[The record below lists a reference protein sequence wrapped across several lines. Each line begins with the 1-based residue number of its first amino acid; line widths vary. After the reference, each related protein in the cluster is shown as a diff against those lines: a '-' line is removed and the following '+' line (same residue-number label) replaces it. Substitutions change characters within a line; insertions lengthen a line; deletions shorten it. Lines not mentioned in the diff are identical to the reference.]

1 MPTISF
7 FPPSLPD
14 ETFNS
19 RIARYQLVSGNRSVA
34 TTFKELFKHNNFSL
48 AQIVP
53 PHLDVLAAQLPGDP
67 NATLNN
73 FLTQNTLLPL
83 FRPFL
88 GTREPGDSQSICLN
102 RLPRHVV
109 GKHGDAYMC
118 VQCMAEAE
126 DQYGFGYWQRS
137 HQAPGVIACWKHGVL
152 LLKSCPICKLPFQRH
167 LQLLEFPWKPCP
179 QCEHKFDSA
188 IPSQTAAKDAM
199 DYARFVHGLLYA
211 ELQPV
216 APDLLAK
223 IYRQRIQQIGFVW
236 GQKNGGAKLVNTS
249 KRLRSTSM
257 TAFTEDLIEKLGH
270 DFIAQVDPAFAAGR
284 TTFWLRLSIVGGVM
298 DMPLQRHIL
307 LIMRLFDSAT
317 HFQQKII
324 SAEHEPTVTPNPLS
338 RNDLS
343 NDTTVRHQHRQRV
356 IREIKIDPN
365 ITLEGLW
372 RKAYRPTA
380 WLFENDKKW
389 LDSAVGHELH
399 TEIIPENASFTEE
412 EKLRDLRFA
421 KAVEL
426 RASQLVAQDGK
437 PVRVTRQRLL
447 DALPISSSH
456 LKLNSHKYPILSE
469 KIILNRESSWSLS
482 ARRLL
487 WAIGELQHLG
497 LNIVW
502 GNIVTIASVSYYAL
516 RRIAQFARWNLE
528 DLDRK
533 PINIPHEL
541 ARVGI
546 GLTWQGPEA
555 ASWQEIGGRSYRQI
569 TPRRSN
575 KHDSLRGF

>member
-1 MPTISF
+1 MAME
-7 FPPSLPD
+7 D
-14 ETFNS
+14 
-19 RIARYQLVSGNRSVA
+19 AVS
-34 TTFKELFKHNNFSL
+34 
-48 AQIVP
+48 
-53 PHLDVLAAQLPGDP
+53 
-67 NATLNN
+67 
-73 FLTQNTLLPL
+73 
-83 FRPFL
+83 
-88 GTREPGDSQSICLN
+88 
-102 RLPRHVV
+102 
-109 GKHGDAYMC
+109 
-118 VQCMAEAE
+118 
-126 DQYGFGYWQRS
+126 
-137 HQAPGVIACWKHGVL
+137 
-152 LLKSCPICKLPFQRH
+152 
-167 LQLLEFPWKPCP
+167 
-179 QCEHKFDSA
+179 
-188 IPSQTAAKDAM
+188 
-199 DYARFVHGLLYA
+199 YARFVHDLLYA
-211 ELQPV
+211 ELQPI
-216 APDLLAK
+216 APDLLAQ

-236 GQKNGGAKLVNTS
+236 GKKNSDAKKVSNG
-249 KRLRSTSM
+249 KRLRTTSM
-257 TAFTEDLIEKLGH
+257 TAFTEDLIERLGH

-284 TTFWLRLSIVGGVM
+284 TTFWLRFSVVGGVI
-298 DMPLQRHIL
+298 DMPVQRHIL
-307 LIMRLFDSAT
+307 LIMRLFDSAI
-317 HFQQKII
+317 HFKQKVI
-324 SAEHEPTVTPNPLS
+324 STQNELPVAPTLRF

-343 NDTTVRHQHRQRV
+343 DDTTVRHQHRQRI

-380 WLFENDKKW
+380 WLFEHDKKW
-389 LDSAVGHELH
+389 LDSALVHELH
-399 TEIIPENASFTEE
+399 TETVPENTSITEE

-437 PVRVTRQRLL
+437 PLRVTRQRLL

-469 KIILNRESSWSLS
+469 KIISNIESSWSLS

-487 WAIGELQHLG
+487 WAIGELQNLG

-516 RRIAQFARWNLE
+516 RRIAQFARWDLE
-528 DLDRK
+528 DLNRK

-546 GLTWQGPEA
+546 SLTWQGPEA
-555 ASWQEIGGRSYRQI
+555 ASWQEIGGRSYKQI

>member
-1 MPTISF
+1 MPNISF
-7 FPPSLPD
+7 FPPSLPN

-19 RIARYQLVSGNRSVA
+19 RIARYQLIAGNRSVA
-34 TTFKELFKHNNFSL
+34 TTFKELFQHNNFSL

-73 FLTQNTLLPL
+73 FLAQNTLLPL

-88 GTREPGDSQSICLN
+88 GTREPGDGQSICLN

-126 DQYGFGYWQRS
+126 HQFGFGYWQRS
-137 HQAPGVIACWKHGVL
+137 HQAPGVTTCWKHGVL
-152 LLKSCPICKLPFQRH
+152 LLKSCPVCQLPFQRR

-179 QCEHKFDSA
+179 QCKHKFDSA
-188 IPSQTAAKDAM
+188 TPSQTATKDAVT
-199 DYARFVHGLLYA
+199 YARFVHDLLYA
-211 ELQPV
+211 ELQPI

-223 IYRQRIQQIGFVW
+223 IYRQRIQKIGFVW
-236 GQKNGGAKLVNTS
+236 GQKNSGVKLANTR

-284 TTFWLRLSIVGGVM
+284 TTFWLRFSIVGGVM

-307 LIMRLFDSAT
+307 LIMRLFDSVI
-317 HFQQKII
+317 HFKQKIV
-324 SAEHEPTVTPNPLS
+324 STEHDLPVTPSLRS
-338 RNDLS
+338 RHDPS
-343 NDTTVRHQHRQRV
+343 ADTTMRHQHRQRIV
-356 IREIKIDPN
+356 REIKIDPN

-380 WLFENDKKW
+380 WLFEHDKKW
-389 LDSAVGHELH
+389 LDSALTHELH
-399 TEIIPENASFTEE
+399 TETIPENTSITEE
-412 EKLRDLRFA
+412 DKLRDLRFA

-426 RASQLVAQDGK
+426 RASQLVSQDGK

-456 LKLNSHKYPILSE
+456 LKLNSYRYPILYE
-469 KIILNRESSWSLS
+469 KISSNRESSWSLS

-497 LNIVW
+497 LNIAW
-502 GNIVTIASVSYYAL
+502 GNIATIASVSYYAL
-516 RRIAQFARWNLE
+516 RRIAQFARWELE
-528 DLDRK
+528 DFDHK
-533 PINIPHEL
+533 AINIPNEL

-555 ASWQEIGGRSYRQI
+555 ASWHEIGGRSYKQI
-569 TPRRSN
+569 TLRKSN
-575 KHDSLRGF
+575 KDDSLRGF